1 MSLSRREKVSVSLQ
15 LCLLAAPS
23 AHYLCSHAHDPAHLS
38 FFAVCVFGVRLVS
51 VCFEARASLKPAA
64 QQQPAA
70 MPRVVPDQKNKYETD
85 ELFKKLSQDVDVS
98 CTDVCMRL
106 EMSQYA
112 CAPETSV
119 CVCVCAGQVHGVQGQ
134 ASGGE
139 EEEVPGGSAGGT
151 LCHCEQLRT
160 HHKHQSLLSLSPDLH
175 CHWGEPQPSVLWEC
189 LAG

>member
-38 FFAVCVFGVRLVS
+38 FFGVCVFGVRLVS

-119 CVCVCAGQVHGVQGQ
+119 CVCVCRSSTRGTGTGQWRR
-134 ASGGE
+134 GG
-139 EEEVPGGSAGGT
+139 GGSWRICRRDT
-151 LCHCEQLRT
+151 
-160 HHKHQSLLSLSPDLH
+160 LSL
-175 CHWGEPQPSVLWEC
+175 
-189 LAG
+189 